1 MAEQE
6 RIVYLNGEY
15 LPLSE
20 ARVPVLDRGFLLGDG
35 IYEVIPVY
43 RKLPFRQEEHIA
55 RLERSLSE
63 VRITNPMERTEWD
76 TLIDTLV
83 SRHPEPYQAVYL
95 HVTRGVAPRQHE
107 FPVGVR
113 PTVFGMSFPF
123 TPPSPESI
131 GNGLRA
137 ISLPD
142 ERWLRCHIKST
153 ALLGNVLARQSAVES
168 GANEAILFRNDI
180 LTEGAAANI
189 WVVKAGRLLAPVR
202 NNLILEGIRYELL
215 LTLAERCNIPVEI
228 RDIQRTEVESADELL
243 LTAATREVQPITRL
257 DGKPVGDGQP
267 GPIFAQ
273 LFAAYQDAKR
283 EARSLT

>member
-6 RIVYLNGEY
+6 RIVYLNGKY

-43 RKLPFRQEEHIA
+43 RKLPFRQEEHLA

-63 VRITNPMERTEWD
+63 VRITNPMERPDWD
-76 TLIDTLV
+76 TVIDTLV
-83 SRHPEPYQAVYL
+83 ARHPEPCQAVYL
-95 HVTRGVAPRQHE
+95 QVTRGVAPRQHE
-107 FPVGVR
+107 FPVGAK
-113 PTVFGMSFPF
+113 PTVFGMSLPF

-142 ERWLRCHIKST
+142 DRWLRCHIKSIS
-153 ALLGNVLARQSAVES
+153 LLGNVLARQSAVES
-168 GANEAILFRNDI
+168 GADEAILFRGDT

-202 NNLILEGIRYELL
+202 NHLILEGIRYELL
-215 LTLAERCNIPVEI
+215 LTLAGRCGIPVEI
-228 RDIQRTEVESADELL
+228 RDISRAEVESADELL

-257 DGKPVGDGQP
+257 DGKPVGNGHP
-267 GPIFAQ
+267 GPVFGQ